1 MTLQKVE
8 GNWGWCCYRV
18 VREEFRIP
26 EFEQILITP
35 VGVIAANIGKFGRG
49 VDKFVFL
56 LICSFRL

>member
-1 MTLQKVE
+1 MSSSLLLALQKVE

-49 VDKFVFL
+49 VDKFV
-56 LICSFRL
+56 